1 VVGRGGPST
10 TAGCSLLWRWAVSS
24 WSSSSVLHS
33 ACRCGCATRMT
44 ALTAIPMSER
54 SGSEIVKRPRAGH
67 LPRSFLACHLKD
79 NGGGSVTLDSVGV
92 TGVAKRPGVSTPARS
107 RRLPR
112 LQRPGRAL
120 SPRPLALCARLAQ
133 RRGAQL
139 ARTASLM
146 GAIAS
151 RKATPSRSRI
161 QTATGKHAS
170 AYSPAIPRLFSALQ
184 SHVDVRRDQLRMP
197 VAWPTSIRWPS
208 GSRM

>member
-1 VVGRGGPST
+1 MPVDFLSREKQARYGRY
-10 TAGCSLLWRWAVSS
+10 
-24 WSSSSVLHS
+24 
-33 ACRCGCATRMT
+33 
-44 ALTAIPMSER
+44 
-54 SGSEIVKRPRAGH
+54 SGEYA
-67 LPRSFLACHLKD
+67 A
-79 NGGGSVTLDSVGV
+79 
-92 TGVAKRPGVSTPARS
+92 VAKRPGVSTPARS

-151 RKATPSRSRI
+151 RKATPARSRI

-170 AYSPAIPRLFSALQ
+170 AYSPAIPPPFSC
-184 SHVDVRRDQLRMP
+184 SPVPWRRS
-197 VAWPTSIRWPS
+197 A
-208 GSRM
+208 